1 MATLDQLDA
10 WGTIDSAF
18 LNTYTLEQL
27 DSLVMHE
34 ASASDT
40 ISISETA
47 SAGVIPTVSASSSIA
62 ITESASATQI
72 FNVAASDSIAMTT
85 TSTADKFF
93 GVSASDTIS
102 MTTTGTNFAYRI
114 PTQFPRQISMNA
126 TASFAIFSTIS
137 GSGSISMSASNI
149 TGEKLGETFA
159 DVSGASVVWSVQ

>member
-27 DSLVMHE
+27 DSFVMHE
-34 ASASDT
+34 ASS
-40 ISISETA
+40 SETMSMSTA
-47 SAGVIPTVSASSSIA
+47 AGAGIIPTVSASSSIA
-62 ITESASATQI
+62 ITESASAERI
-72 FNVAASDSIAMTT
+72 IGVSASDSIAMTT

-114 PTQFPRQISMNA
+114 PTQFPRQIAMNA
-126 TASFAIFSTIS
+126 TASFVIFSTIS
-137 GSGSISMSASNI
+137 GSGSISITASNI
-149 TGEKLGETFA
+149 RGEKLGETFA
-159 DVSGASVVWSVQ
+159 DVSGSNVVWSVQ

>member
-40 ISISETA
+40 ISMGTTA
-47 SAGVIPTVSASSSIA
+47 SAGLIPTVSASSSIA

-85 TSTADKFF
+85 TSTADTFF
-93 GVSASDTIS
+93 GVSASDSIS
-102 MTTTGTNFAYRI
+102 ITTTGSGLAFRIPSLFSRQIAMTTTSPFE
-114 PTQFPRQISMNA
+114 
-126 TASFAIFSTIS
+126 IFTTLS
-137 GSGSISMSASNI
+137 GSGSISMSASDI

>member
-27 DSLVMHE
+27 DSFVMHE
-34 ASASDT
+34 ASS
-40 ISISETA
+40 SETMSMSTA
-47 SAGVIPTVSASSSIA
+47 AGAGIIPTVSASSSIA
-62 ITESASATQI
+62 ITESASAERI
-72 FNVAASDSIAMTT
+72 IGVSASDSIAVTT

-102 MTTTGTNFAYRI
+102 MTTTGSGLAFRI
-114 PTQFPRQISMNA
+114 PSLFSLQITMTTTSPFEIFT
-126 TASFAIFSTIS
+126 TAS
-137 GSGSISMSASNI
+137 GSGSISMSASDI

-159 DVSGASVVWSVQ
+159 DVSGSNVVWSVQ